1 MKNRALCPKH
11 HSPKRP
17 LIIRKVKFITVPASE
32 TVISSRFVFCRSGGE
47 EHKLLINIRESAD
60 RALFLINRT
69 LDCDLVRS
77 SGFNPW
83 TAERNSQTHHYCISM
98 KRTNLDSSYSRDSKY
113 IVICKLHKKYKKLAF
128 VLLVFLT
135 KIIHFVRN

>member
-1 MKNRALCPKH
+1 MKNRAPCPKH

-17 LIIRKVKFITVPASE
+17 LIIRKVKFIIVPASE
-32 TVISSRFVFCRSGGE
+32 TVISSHFVFCRSGGE

-77 SGFNPW
+77 SGFNPR
-83 TAERNSQTHHYCISM
+83 TAERNSQTHYCISV
-98 KRTNLDSSYSRDSKY
+98 KSTNLDSSYSRDSKY
-113 IVICKLHKKYKKLAF
+113 IIICKLHKRDKKN
-128 VLLVFLT
+128 LLLFCLQ
-135 KIIHFVRN
+135 KF